1 MAFVS
6 SFGPV
11 ALRSAFSGTA
21 VCSGV
26 KATTVKVSMAMSKSV
41 PFLEK
46 PPRLEGLPASA
57 EFDPL
62 GLSNYVDPR
71 FLAEAEIKHGRIC
84 MLAALGMLV
93 QEQFTFPTPYFPKML
108 PIDAHNV
115 YIQTGGMAQIMIAII
130 VFEAFSCYAL
140 KETMEGKRA
149 PGDFGFD
156 PLGLGKDPAKYK
168 TFQENEIRNGRL
180 AMIGVGGMI
189 TQMQV
194 YHQGPIDQ
202 LLHFKPM
209 LL

>member
-6 SFGPV
+6 SLIPV
-11 ALRSAFSGTA
+11 AARSSFAGNA
-21 VCSGV
+21 VCGKST
-26 KATTVKVSMAMSKSV
+26 ASPSKVSMAMSKSV

-46 PPRLEGLPASA
+46 PPRLEGLPATA

-62 GLSNYVDPR
+62 GLSNYIDPR
-71 FLAEAEIKHGRIC
+71 FLAEAEIKHCRIC
-84 MLAALGMLV
+84 MLAALGMIV
-93 QEQFTFPTPYFPKML
+93 QEQFTFGGSYFPKML
-108 PIDAHNV
+108 PIDAHNF
-115 YIQTGGMAQIMIAII
+115 YIQTGGMAQIMLAII

-140 KETMEGKRA
+140 KETLDGKRA
-149 PGDFGFD
+149 PADFGFD

-168 TFQENEIRNGRL
+168 VFQENEIRNGRL

-209 LL
+209 GL